1 MIYLLLA
8 IAATTIGTLV
18 GVGGGFIIRPL
29 LNLLDVSKGLASF
42 TSSITVF
49 SMAVTNLIL
58 YKKQGNKLQLNN
70 IVYMGIG
77 GIIGGL
83 VGGSL
88 MAYVPEQIINSLYL
102 AAILVMLGSVIA
114 REHMDLKPV
123 TNPAV
128 KVILGACCGMLSS
141 FFGIGGG
148 PFLMTV
154 LLVFLALDPKEAA
167 IQSILITLLTT
178 SSSMVRY
185 TISGYMDFSL
195 AIYCIPGGIMG
206 GFLGRAVTKRVSSKT
221 VRAMFYIVLVA
232 IMAVQIYTVFTG
244 GK

>member
-29 LNLLDVSKGLASF
+29 LNLLDVSKELASF
-42 TSSITVF
+42 TSTITVF

-58 YKKQGNKLQLNN
+58 CKKQGKKLQLDS
-70 IVYMGIG
+70 IVFMGIG

-83 VGGSL
+83 VGSSL
-88 MAYVPEQIINSLYL
+88 MVYVSEQVINSLYL
-102 AAILVMLGSVIA
+102 LAILVMLGSVIA
-114 REHMDLKPV
+114 RSHVNLRPV
-123 TNPAV
+123 TNPLV

-154 LLVFLALDPKEAA
+154 LLVFLSLEPKEAA
-167 IQSILITLLTT
+167 IQSILITMLITF
-178 SSSMVRY
+178 SSMARS
-185 TISGYMDFSL
+185 TIGGYMDFSL
-195 AIYCIPGGIMG
+195 ALYCVPGGILG
-206 GFLGRAVTKRVSSKT
+206 GFLGRTVTKRVSSKM
-221 VRAMFYIVLVA
+221 VQAMFYLVLVA
-232 IMAVQIYTVFTG
+232 IMAVQIYTVFAG

>member
-1 MIYLLLA
+1 MEGSGYTMIYLLLA

-102 AAILVMLGSVIA
+102 AAILVMLDVYKRQESV
-114 REHMDLKPV
+114 P
-123 TNPAV
+123 
-128 KVILGACCGMLSS
+128 CGRTSGLR
-141 FFGIGGG
+141 IG
-148 PFLMTV
+148 
-154 LLVFLALDPKEAA
+154 
-167 IQSILITLLTT
+167 QW
-178 SSSMVRY
+178 
-185 TISGYMDFSL
+185 
-195 AIYCIPGGIMG
+195 
-206 GFLGRAVTKRVSSKT
+206 
-221 VRAMFYIVLVA
+221 
-232 IMAVQIYTVFTG
+232 
-244 GK
+244 